1 MNEESKKQIYN
12 EASIMKK
19 LFHPN
24 VILFK
29 EVIIDKKLDYF
40 YIIMEYADDGD
51 LSKKIKQQKNKKT
64 SEKNF
69 PEETIVKYFYQ
80 ICQGINYIH
89 SKNVIH
95 RDIKSQN
102 IFLTKNGSIK
112 IGDFGIAK
120 ALSKTNSNAM
130 TVIGTPYYFSPEI
143 INGEPYNY
151 KTDIWSLGVVLY
163 ELCTLKLPFDSNNI
177 AQLSMKI
184 LRGNYDPIP
193 FKYSKEMHNIIKKM
207 LNVDKNKRPD
217 IKEVLQ
223 CPLLKN
229 FSSNINLNN
238 NNFHKNKKNWSNRNQ
253 KSVSINSTATNL
265 NIKMNEAFMDQKK
278 KERKSLVNKK
288 ENKDKSC
295 SPAKFK
301 NKSFIGKAGFIKK
314 TNENSESS
322 IDLPKVSEK
331 EKSKKSGVFRR
342 NVSQKM
348 ISLKSQ
354 EKEEKEENKIKTKEN
369 NNLIKNNKAIS
380 NSINGFSNK
389 NINNI
394 NNKKMY
400 NNDIIN
406 TKTNDI
412 IANEN
417 NKINIIN
424 ENNKFNII
432 NENNKIPIINDNYSN
447 NPSNNKFSNN
457 SGNNLFYNVNL
468 NKDEIINRSN
478 AFDANFS
485 GKSILFDKEKTI
497 NFKNDDENNKNN
509 IINNNNKNIYSSSN
523 DSMNFNRNNF
533 NKVYN
538 FNEQTIKMFTLK
550 EEDEENL
557 KSNNELPNNELYNG
571 DIENLNFIIQNNT
584 NRTKEEKNQTNCMN
598 YFTKE
603 YRNEKDIKVDLDFE
617 IINNS
622 MNNDSN
628 KEERKNEEMIN
639 EKKPQKKFVL
649 NEYIK
654 SKIGE
659 KMYSIIKEYLVNA
672 NIEQIVNYSS
682 DKFINKLHDIL
693 LEKKFREREIKNAEK
708 YIFDIFFDIIN

>member
-51 LSKKIKQQKNKKT
+51 LNKKIKQQKNKKI
-64 SEKNF
+64 SEKYF
-69 PEETIVKYFYQ
+69 PEETIIKYFYQ

-207 LNVDKNKRPD
+207 LNVDQNKRPD

-238 NNFHKNKKNWSNRNQ
+238 TNLSKNKKNWNNRNQ

-265 NIKMNEAFMDQKK
+265 NIKMNDAFMDQKK
-278 KERKSLVNKK
+278 KERKSLVTKK
-288 ENKDKSC
+288 GNKDKSC

-322 IDLPKVSEK
+322 IDLPKISEK
-331 EKSKKSGVFRR
+331 EKSKKSGVFKR

-348 ISLKSQ
+348 ISIKNQ
-354 EKEEKEENKIKTKEN
+354 AKEEKEENKMGNKDN
-369 NNLIKNNKAIS
+369 NILIKNNKSIN

-394 NNKKMY
+394 NNNKKV
-400 NNDIIN
+400 NSNDIIN
-406 TKTNDI
+406 TDI
-412 IANEN
+412 NNIIVNEN
-417 NKINIIN
+417 NKANIN
-424 ENNKFNII
+424 
-432 NENNKIPIINDNYSN
+432 NDNYSN
-447 NPSNNKFSNN
+447 NPSNNKLSNN
-457 SGNNLFYNVNL
+457 IGNNLFYNVNL

-497 NFKNDDENNKNN
+497 NFKNDDEDNKNN
-509 IINNNNKNIYSSSN
+509 NINNINKNIYSSSN
-523 DSMNFNRNNF
+523 DNMNFNRNNF

-557 KSNNELPNNELYNG
+557 KSNNDFSNNELYNG

-584 NRTKEEKNQTNCMN
+584 NRTKEEKNQSDCVN

-603 YRNEKDIKVDLDFE
+603 YNNENDIKVDLDFE

-622 MNNDSN
+622 MNNDNN

-639 EKKPQKKFVL
+639 EKKTEKKFVL

-659 KMYSIIKEYLVNA
+659 KMYTIIKEYLVNE
-672 NIEQIVNYSS
+672 NIEQIVNFRS

>member
-64 SEKNF
+64 SEKYF

-102 IFLTKNGSIK
+102 IFLNKNGSIK

-193 FKYSKEMHNIIKKM
+193 FKYSKEMHSIIKKM
-207 LNVDKNKRPD
+207 LNVDQNKRPD

-229 FSSNINLNN
+229 ISPNINLNN
-238 NNFHKNKKNWSNRNQ
+238 TNFNKNKKNLNNRNQ
-253 KSVSINSTATNL
+253 KSVIINSTATNL

-278 KERKSLVNKK
+278 KEIKSLVNKK

-295 SPAKFK
+295 SPYKFK

-322 IDLPKVSEK
+322 IDLPKASEK
-331 EKSKKSGVFRR
+331 EKSKKSGVFKR

-348 ISLKSQ
+348 ISVKSQ
-354 EKEEKEENKIKTKEN
+354 SKEEKEENKVNNKEN
-369 NNLIKNNKAIS
+369 NSLIKNNKSIN

-400 NNDIIN
+400 NNGIIN
-406 TKTNDI
+406 TDI
-412 IANEN
+412 N
-417 NKINIIN
+417 NIIIN
-424 ENNKFNII
+424 ENNKANIY
-432 NENNKIPIINDNYSN
+432 NENYSN
-447 NPSNNKFSNN
+447 NPINNKSNNNI
-457 SGNNLFYNVNL
+457 GNNLFYNVNL

-509 IINNNNKNIYSSSN
+509 NINNINKNNYPSSN
-523 DSMNFNRNNF
+523 DNMNFNKNNF

-557 KSNNELPNNELYNG
+557 KSNNDFSNNELYNG

-584 NRTKEEKNQTNCMN
+584 NRIKEEKNQNDCVN

-603 YRNEKDIKVDLDFE
+603 YNNESDIKVDLDFE

-622 MNNDSN
+622 MNNDN
-628 KEERKNEEMIN
+628 HEEERKNEEKVN
-639 EKKPQKKFVL
+639 EKNTKKQFVL

-672 NIEQIVNYSS
+672 NIEQIVNFRS
-682 DKFINKLHDIL
+682 DKFINKLHDVL

-708 YIFDIFFDIIN
+708 YIFDIFFDIIKI